1 MLFRSNIQATT
12 LTSKIND
19 NNLIVVGKI
28 YATIDIN
35 TDSDISHKYDIK
47 SIINPLDL
55 IRKINGYTFK
65 RNDMDDNDPDRR
77 YTGLIAQEVQ
87 KIMPELID
95 VKHDGKLR
103 LLYTNMAG
111 LFVEAIK
118 DLDDKNKKL
127 EFKFNL
133 ILGISL
139 GLGLALIITKT
150 HNIFH

>member
-1 MLFRSNIQATT
+1 
-12 LTSKIND
+12 
-19 NNLIVVGKI
+19 
-28 YATIDIN
+28 
-35 TDSDISHKYDIK
+35 
-47 SIINPLDL
+47 
-55 IRKINGYTFK
+55 
-65 RNDMDDNDPDRR
+65 MDDNDPHRR